1 MVTLP
6 RGCALGLA
14 MSIVYGGFSST
25 MACKHVE
32 KLMCTGAKYIRNRR
46 IEAFHSDAILYHSSK
61 ESHEELVHLDWYE
74 NAFPEMMKLTRLLK
88 NVDLIDGRLVNIR
101 DDSII
106 IDDRIERKMYNFKS
120 LARVYIGSPSVQ
132 KTVKANMAAV
142 SVGEGEPFVCFSKPS
157 EREPMIVNSL
167 NKVSNILNISAQ
179 QRKLIR
185 ATISPQ
191 VTHHRILIRTLEEVL
206 NGLKP
211 ELDYLNNQCPSK
223 GVHLGQQVVSN
234 CLKFLYNTAT
244 SSDPDS
250 TSWMRL
256 VPAKKVQSSGSQKWE
271 DVLEMFNDLIECLK
285 TEDRLLDHVVKL
297 EAMKEGL
304 SQIKDVLIDKSIGY
318 KEARLQESLVQKKL
332 SKILGYPSKC
342 LFTLL
347 LYYLYGHVRDIEV
360 DLCGGFY
367 SSGNDKFCLCM
378 GRILT
383 SDEERMIWSGVRHL
397 DRALELFKFIWE
409 TSGNKGILDLQG
421 HLWCVGVESRMITY
435 KGKMFFIHGISL

>member
-1 MVTLP
+1 
-6 RGCALGLA
+6 
-14 MSIVYGGFSST
+14 

-32 KLMCTGAKYIRNRR
+32 KFICTGAKYLRNKR
-46 IEAFHSDAILYHSSK
+46 IEALHLDAMFYHSSK
-61 ESHEELVHLDWYE
+61 ESQEELVALDWYE

-106 IDDRIERKMYNFKS
+106 IDDRIERKMHNFKS
-120 LARVYIGSPSVQ
+120 LARVFIGSPSVQ
-132 KTVKANMAAV
+132 KTLKANMSGV
-142 SVGEGEPFVCFSKPS
+142 SVGKGEPFVCFNKPS

-167 NKVSNILNISAQ
+167 TKVSNFLNITAQ

-185 ATISPQ
+185 ATVSPQ
-191 VTHHRILIRTLEEVL
+191 VTHHRILTKTLEEVL
-206 NGLKP
+206 NELKP
-211 ELDYLNNQCPSK
+211 ELDYLNSQRPSK
-223 GVHLGQQVVSN
+223 GIYLGQQIVSN
-234 CLKFLYNTAT
+234 CVKFLYDSAT
-244 SSDPDS
+244 SCDPDS

-256 VPAKKVQSSGSQKWE
+256 APAKKVQSSGSQKWE

-304 SQIKDVLIDKSIGY
+304 SQIKDVLIDKTIGY

-367 SSGNDKFCLCM
+367 NSENDNKFCLCM

-397 DRALELFKFIWE
+397 DRALELFKFVWE
-409 TSGNKGILDLQG
+409 TSGNKGVLDLQG
-421 HLWCVGVESRMITY
+421 HLWCVGVEDRMLTY

>member
-1 MVTLP
+1 
-6 RGCALGLA
+6 
-14 MSIVYGGFSST
+14 

-120 LARVYIGSPSVQ
+120 LVRVYIGSPSVQ

-167 NKVSNILNISAQ
+167 TKVSNILNISAQ

-191 VTHHRILIRTLEEVL
+191 VTHHRILIRTLEE
-206 NGLKP
+206 
-211 ELDYLNNQCPSK
+211 
-223 GVHLGQQVVSN
+223 
-234 CLKFLYNTAT
+234 
-244 SSDPDS
+244 
-250 TSWMRL
+250 
-256 VPAKKVQSSGSQKWE
+256 
-271 DVLEMFNDLIECLK
+271 
-285 TEDRLLDHVVKL
+285 L